1 MSPAL
6 QRWGIL
12 GAGAWGTALAV
23 TGLRAGRDARLWA
36 HRPELAAL
44 IAARRENPDYLPG
57 IALDPRI
64 EAGADLA
71 ALADRDALLLAVPAQ
86 HLRAVTE
93 RLAPLWPRDRPLVVC
108 AKGIEQKSGCTMTA
122 LLAQTL
128 PGRPIAVLSGP
139 TFAGEVA
146 ADLPS
151 AATVAAADSQL
162 GQAIVEALAAPRF
175 RLYWSSDVTG
185 VELGGAIK
193 NVFAIACGIVIGRRL
208 GDNARAA
215 LIARALAEMMRFA
228 VSRGAKAETL
238 MGLSGL
244 GDLVLTCSGRQ
255 SRNLSLGIAL
265 GEGRELAEYQAS
277 RRSVAEG
284 VWTASI
290 LRAQAEAAGIDMPI
304 ATAVDDILNRGAA
317 IDAAIGALL
326 ARPLRAEG

>member
-1 MSPAL
+1 MTMRL

-23 TGLRAGRDARLWA
+23 AAVRAGREARLWA
-36 HRPELAAL
+36 HRPEVAAL
-44 IAARRENPDYLPG
+44 IAARHENPDYLPG

-64 EAGADLA
+64 EASADLGA
-71 ALADRDALLLAVPAQ
+71 IADRDALLLAVPAQ
-86 HLRAVTE
+86 HLREVTQN
-93 RLAPLWPRDRPLVVC
+93 LAPFWRQARPVVVC
-108 AKGIEQKSGCTMTA
+108 AKGIEQSSGLTMTA

-128 PGRPIAVLSGP
+128 PGCPVAVLSGP

-146 ADLPS
+146 ANLPT
-151 AATVAAADSQL
+151 AATVASADSEL
-162 GQAIVEALAAPRF
+162 GQAVVEALAAPRF
-175 RLYWSSDVTG
+175 RLYGSSDVTG

-193 NVFAIACGIVIGRRL
+193 NVLAIACGIVIGRKL
-208 GDNARAA
+208 GDNGRAA
-215 LIARALAEMMRFA
+215 LIARGLAEMIRFA
-228 VSRGAKAETL
+228 APRGARPETL

-265 GEGRELAEYQAS
+265 GEGRSLADYQAG

-284 VWTASI
+284 VWTASA
-290 LRAQAEAAGIDMPI
+290 LRNQAEAAGIDMPI
-304 ATAVDDILNRGAA
+304 ATAVDEILNRGAA
-317 IDAAIGALL
+317 IETAIGALL

>member
-1 MSPAL
+1 MTLAL

-12 GAGAWGTALAV
+12 GSGAWGTALAV
-23 TGLRAGRDARLWA
+23 TTLRAGREARLWT

-44 IAARRENPDYLPG
+44 IAARHENPDYLPG

-64 EAGADLA
+64 EASADLA

-93 RLAPLWPRDRPLVVC
+93 ELAAIWPRDRPLVVC
-108 AKGIEQKSGCTMTA
+108 AKGIEQKTGCTMTE
-122 LLAQTL
+122 LLAETM
-128 PGRPIAVLSGP
+128 PGCPVAVLSGP

-151 AATVAAADSQL
+151 AATVAAADARL

-193 NVFAIACGIVIGRRL
+193 NVFAIACGIVVGKRL

-265 GEGRELAEYQAS
+265 GEGQSLAGYQAG

-284 VWTASI
+284 VWTASV
-290 LRAQAEAAGIDMPI
+290 LRAGAEAAGIDMPI
-304 ATAVDDILNRGAA
+304 AAAVDDILNREAA
-317 IDAAIGALL
+317 IDAAVEALL
-326 ARPLRAEG
+326 ARPYRAEG